1 MYILNLFTTTIG
13 KYAGSF
19 LEMSFELKPVN
30 EVKRQWI
37 NDWTIFYWAWWIS
50 WAPFV
55 GMFIARVSKGRTI
68 KQFIAGV
75 LLAPTLVTL
84 IFFSVFGVSS
94 LHLEQIGIT
103 KISELAI
110 DTETFD

>member
-1 MYILNLFTTTIG
+1 MWLATALVCTLFIVGPSMYILNLSTTTIG
-13 KYAGSF
+13 KYAGNF

-37 NDWTIFYWAWWIS
+37 NDWTILYWAWWVW

-55 GMFIARVSKGRTI
+55 GRFIPRVSRGGPI

-75 LLAPTLVTL
+75 LLAR
-84 IFFSVFGVSS
+84 S
-94 LHLEQIGIT
+94 LL
-103 KISELAI
+103 
-110 DTETFD
+110 